1 MVGTI
6 QIDNIDRLNDLL
18 LLLHGTTD
26 IKFKE
31 QPTENYIN
39 IQNDNIIIEKNKKK
53 IKLKKNK
60 KNKNL

>member
-1 MVGTI
+1 MVATI
-6 QIDNIDRLNDLL
+6 KIDNIDELNDLL

-31 QPTENYIN
+31 QPTENNIN

-53 IKLKKNK
+53 
-60 KNKNL
+60 

>member
-53 IKLKKNK
+53 IKIKKIK

>member
-1 MVGTI
+1 MVATI
-6 QIDNIDRLNDLL
+6 KIDNIDELNDLL

-31 QPTENYIN
+31 QPTENNIN

-53 IKLKKNK
+53 IKIKKIK

>member
-53 IKLKKNK
+53 IKIKKNK